1 MRPMLKRQEYRTF
14 AEKINKRMEWKP
26 YGIEMLTFYTVAVVA
41 PPLAAFLMVRRHF
54 LTDFIAYFFV
64 LALFLSLFLFA
75 FARSASSVS
84 VVPICCSS

>member
-54 LTDFIAYFFV
+54 LTDFIAYFFI
-64 LALFLSLFLFA
+64 LKSLFKLFPRLFLS
-75 FARSASSVS
+75 SASI
-84 VVPICCSS
+84 P